1 MTGRERILAAL
12 RHREADRVPIDLG
25 GTESSGIHA
34 DAYAR
39 LTGSL
44 GIPDTPRVFDVQQQV
59 TLISDE
65 LRRRFGIDTT
75 PLAFEPAEWTS
86 DTTGTGTPVL
96 TPAGWT
102 PETAED
108 GSRVVRDSSGRVLAA
123 MPADGYYFD
132 SFDHPLAD
140 VARPSDLPRHRD
152 AFDQMDKAAFL
163 DEGWDAMA
171 ARSAALHAGTDYCV
185 VANLCVHILAAGQ
198 ALRGF
203 ENFMMDLIADRP
215 MAFAVMERLLEAYA
229 PRIDVFADKVAPHV
243 DVVLVNDDLG
253 SQVAPLLSPELY
265 RETVKKFHARL
276 FEYIKQRTGKP
287 LLFHSCGSVY
297 ALIQDLIEIGVDAI
311 NPVQVSAADMDTARL
326 KREFGSEITFW
337 GGGCDTQHV
346 LAGGT
351 PQQVADEVKRRI
363 DDLAPGGGF
372 VFTQVHN
379 IQPNVPAANVV
390 AMLEAAAEYG
400 AY

>member
-39 LTGSL
+39 LAAHL
-44 GIPDTPRVFDVQQQV
+44 GIDDTPRVFDVQQQV
-59 TLISDE
+59 TLICE
-65 LRRRFGIDTT
+65 EVRRRLRIDTT
-75 PLAFEPAEWTS
+75 PLAFEPAEWTR

-96 TPAGWT
+96 TPSGWT
-102 PETAED
+102 PETAGD
-108 GSRVVRDSSGRVLAA
+108 GSRVVRDSSGAVLAV
-123 MPADGYYFD
+123 MPAGGYYFD

-140 VARPSDLPRHRD
+140 VTSPSDLPRRRS
-152 AFDQMDKAAFL
+152 AFEEMDKPAFL

-171 ARSAALHAGTDYCV
+171 ARAAALHADTDYCV
-185 VANLCVHILAAGQ
+185 VANLCVHILAAGE

-203 ENFMMDLIADRP
+203 ETFMMDLVADRP
-215 MAFAVMERLLEAYA
+215 MAFAVMEQLLETYA
-229 PRIDVFADKVAPHV
+229 PRIDAFADKIAPHV

-253 SQVAPLLSPELY
+253 SQAGPLLSPETY

-276 FEYIKQRTGKP
+276 FEYIKRRTGKP
-287 LLFHSCGSVY
+287 LLLHSCGSVY
-297 ALIQDLIEIGVDAI
+297 ALIGDFIEIGVDAI

-337 GGGCDTQHV
+337 GGGCDTQRV
-346 LAGGT
+346 LAMGT
-351 PQQVADEVKRRI
+351 PQKVADEVKRRI

-379 IQPNVPAANVV
+379 IQPDVPPANVV
-390 AMLEAAAEYG
+390 AMLDAAAEYG
-400 AY
+400 GY